1 MVMRISWKK
10 KNKNLKPAVI
20 LNSIEAIRTVSPEG
34 RISFS
39 GFELD
44 DALPALQSMLEFP
57 PAAIDFD
64 KSVLVWKALSSIT
77 TKLTPEAFESA
88 INTVFTAQN
97 APIDFDYHILTSVSF
112 CPNGLNKRTT
122 IGGST
127 IRLLDAEFPRKY
139 GNRIEAIARAKIP
152 VDPTPKGYTRVVI
165 HVRAK
170 NPYGTVTK
178 VLRTIDLQRAILCL
192 LCNYRMEYR
201 GIEWIPINVIRLGG
215 CHTVHYLDGKMATET
230 VWFEPNYTEAPIY
243 HLPQDN
249 DLQKNLSYG
258 LRRLFKSKYAAQ
270 LSDALLRY
278 VRALDER
285 DQNNAFIKLWGAVE
299 ALTSPGEAKY
309 DLVIRRCSFLCPDTL
324 YHRQILEHLREYRNQ
339 SVHAGD
345 QSDVAKVHCF
355 QLQRYFYNLIF
366 FHLANVYEFAS
377 LDEANQYLDLPPD
390 KGTLL
395 KQKRM
400 RQKALR
406 FVS

>member
-1 MVMRISWKK
+1 MRISWKK

-20 LNSIEAIRTVSPEG
+20 LDSIEAIRTVSPEG

-39 GFELD
+39 GFGLD

-57 PAAIDFD
+57 PAAIDVD
-64 KSVLVWKALSSIT
+64 KSALVWKALSSII
-77 TKLTPEAFESA
+77 TKLTPIAFESA
-88 INTVFTAQN
+88 INTLFTAQN
-97 APIDFDYHILTSVSF
+97 APVDLDYHILTSVSF
-112 CPNGLNKRTT
+112 WPNGLNQRTT
-122 IGGST
+122 IDGST
-127 IRLLDAEFPRKY
+127 IRLLGEEFPRKY
-139 GNRIEAIARAKIP
+139 GNRIEAIAHAKIP

-170 NPYGTVTK
+170 NPYGAVTK
-178 VLRTIDLQRAILCL
+178 ALRTIDLQRAILCF
-192 LCNYRMEYR
+192 LCNYQMEYR
-201 GIEWIPINVIRLGG
+201 GIEWMPINVIRLGG
-215 CHTVHYLDGKMATET
+215 CHTIHYPDGKMATKT
-230 VWFEPNYTEAPIY
+230 VWFEPNFTEAPIY
-243 HLPQDN
+243 RPAQGSA
-249 DLQKNLSYG
+249 LQKNLSYG
-258 LRRLFKSKYAAQ
+258 LRRLFSSKYTAQ

-309 DLVIRRCSFLCPDTL
+309 DLVIRRCSFLYSDIV

-345 QSDVAKVHCF
+345 QSGAAKVHCF
-355 QLQRYFYNLIF
+355 QLQRYFSRLIF
-366 FHLANVYEFAS
+366 FHLANAHEFAS
-377 LDEANQYLDLPPD
+377 LDEANQFLDLPPD
-390 KGTLL
+390 KDILL

>member
-1 MVMRISWKK
+1 MPISWKK

-57 PAAIDFD
+57 PAAIDVD

-77 TKLTPEAFESA
+77 TKLTPATFESA

-97 APIDFDYHILTSVSF
+97 ATIDSDYHILTSVSF
-112 CPNGLNKRTT
+112 NPNGLNRRTT
-122 IGGST
+122 IDGST
-127 IRLLDAEFPRKY
+127 IRLLDTEFPKKY
-139 GNRIEAIARAKIP
+139 GSNRIEAITRAKIP
-152 VDPTPKGYTRVVI
+152 VDPTPKGYTRGII

-170 NPYGTVTK
+170 NPYGAITK
-178 VLRTIDLQRAILCL
+178 ALRTIDLQRAILCL

-201 GIEWIPINVIRLGG
+201 GIEWIPINVVRLGG
-215 CHTVHYLDGKMATET
+215 CHTVHYPDGKMAAET

-243 HLPQDN
+243 RPAQGSV
-249 DLQKNLSYG
+249 LQKNLSNC
-258 LRRLFKSKYAAQ
+258 LRRLFKSNYAAQ

-309 DLVIRRCSFLCPDTL
+309 DLVIRRCSFLYRDTL
-324 YHRQILEHLREYRNQ
+324 YHRQILEHLRECRNQ

-345 QSDVAKVHCF
+345 QSDSAKIHCY
-355 QLQRYFYNLIF
+355 QLQTYFYSLVF
-366 FHLANVYEFAS
+366 FHLANVHEFAS
-377 LDEANQYLDLPPD
+377 LDEANQFLDLPTD
-390 KGTLL
+390 KDTLL

-400 RQKALR
+400 RLKALR

>member
-1 MVMRISWKK
+1 MRISWKE
-10 KNKNLKPAVI
+10 KNKKLKPAVI
-20 LNSIEAIRTVSPEG
+20 LDSIEAIRTVSPEG

-57 PAAIDFD
+57 PAAIDAD

-77 TKLTPEAFESA
+77 TKLTPAAFESA

-97 APIDFDYHILTSVSF
+97 ATRDSDYHILTSASF
-112 CPNGLNKRTT
+112 YTNGLYRRTT
-122 IGGST
+122 IDGST

-139 GNRIEAIARAKIP
+139 GNRIETIARAKIP

-170 NPYGTVTK
+170 NPYGAVTK
-178 VLRTIDLQRAILCL
+178 ALRTIDLQRAILCL
-192 LCNYRMEYR
+192 LCNYQMEYR

-215 CHTVHYLDGKMATET
+215 CHTVHHPDGKMATET
-230 VWFEPNYTEAPIY
+230 VWFEPNYTEASIY
-243 HLPQDN
+243 RPPQDN
-249 DLQKNLSYG
+249 ALQKNLSYG

-299 ALTSPGEAKY
+299 ALTNPGTANY
-309 DLVIRRCSFLCPDTL
+309 DLVVRRCSFLYHDTQ

-345 QSDVAKVHCF
+345 QSNVAKVHCF
-355 QLQRYFYNLIF
+355 QLQRYFFRLIF
-366 FHLANVYEFAS
+366 FHLANVHGFANM
-377 LDEANQYLDLPPD
+377 DEANQFLDLPPD
-390 KGTLL
+390 KVTLL

-406 FVS
+406 FIL

>member
-1 MVMRISWKK
+1 MIISWKK

-20 LNSIEAIRTVSPEG
+20 LDSIEAIRTISPEG

-39 GFELD
+39 GFELN

-57 PAAIDFD
+57 PAAIDID
-64 KSVLVWKALSSIT
+64 KSVLVWKTLSSIT

-97 APIDFDYHILTSVSF
+97 ATRYSDYHILTSISF
-112 CPNGLNKRTT
+112 SPNGLNRRTT
-122 IGGST
+122 IDGSA
-127 IRLLDAEFPRKY
+127 IRLLDAEFPKKY
-139 GNRIEAIARAKIP
+139 GNRTEAITRAKIP
-152 VDPTPKGYTRVVI
+152 VDPTPKGYTRIII

-170 NPYGTVTK
+170 SPYGAVTK
-178 VLRTIDLQRAILCL
+178 ALRTIDLQRAILCL
-192 LCNYRMEYR
+192 LCNAQMEYV
-201 GIEWIPINVIRLGG
+201 GTEWIPINAIRLGG
-215 CHTVHYLDGKMATET
+215 CHTVHYPDGKLATET
-230 VWFEPNYTEAPIY
+230 VWFEPNFTEAPIY
-243 HLPQDN
+243 RPPQDN
-249 DLQKNLSYG
+249 TLQKNLSYG
-258 LRRLFKSKYAAQ
+258 LRKLFRSKYAAE

-299 ALTSPGEAKY
+299 ALTKPSKANY
-309 DLVIRRCSFLCPDTL
+309 DLVVRRCSFLYRDTL

-345 QSDVAKVHCF
+345 QNDVAKVYCF
-355 QLQRYFYNLIF
+355 QLQSYFSQLFF
-366 FHLANVYEFAS
+366 FHLANVHEFAS
-377 LDEANQYLDLPPD
+377 LDEANEFLDLSPD
-390 KGTLL
+390 KATLL

-406 FVS
+406 FIS